1 MTVPLQKALLLTR
14 GDLPKLG
21 IKLSN
26 STLLRLE
33 ASGKFPKRVRLG
45 GHSVAWLTTEIEA
58 HVEALAS
65 ARRVGQ

>member
-1 MTVPLQKALLLTR
+1 MTVPLPKALLLTR

-21 IKLSN
+21 IRLSN

-45 GHSVAWLTTEIEA
+45 GHSVAWLATEIEA
-58 HVEALAS
+58 HVEALAK
-65 ARRVGQ
+65 ARRIGR